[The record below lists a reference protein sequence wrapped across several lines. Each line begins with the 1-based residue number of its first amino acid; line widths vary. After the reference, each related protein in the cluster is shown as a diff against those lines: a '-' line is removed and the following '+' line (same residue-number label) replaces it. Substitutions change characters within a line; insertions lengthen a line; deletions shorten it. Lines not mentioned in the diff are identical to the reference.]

1 MVSANQHK
9 VLLTG
14 SKGSTNQYK
23 VSANQVDVLRLPNPA
38 AVNLLAMLYKAHYFM
53 FLLTSLWFL
62 PTQGSINRF

>member
-1 MVSANQHK
+1 MVSANQYK

-14 SKGSTNQYK
+14 SKGSTNQHK
-23 VSANQVDVLRLPNPA
+23 VSANQVNVLRLPNLG
-38 AVNLLAMLYKAHYFM
+38 AVNLLAILYKAHHFT